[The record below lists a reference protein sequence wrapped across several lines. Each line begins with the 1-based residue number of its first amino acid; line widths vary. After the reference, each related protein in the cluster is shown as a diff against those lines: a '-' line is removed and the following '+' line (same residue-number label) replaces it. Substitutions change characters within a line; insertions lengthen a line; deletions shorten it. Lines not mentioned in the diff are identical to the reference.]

1 MESSNS
7 LGKVSIK
14 EGTDFSLNWSDKKGN
29 CFANDLVNKAYTYDK
44 SSNSVFHYM
53 KRRLDELYYGFGEK
67 AGCLNKQGKCLFLS
81 QFKIILLR
89 IENENAEFGPIGVLN
104 PLFHPVLYVNR

>member
-67 AGCLNKQGKCLFLS
+67 AGCLNKQGKCLFFL
-81 QFKIILLR
+81 KK
-89 IENENAEFGPIGVLN
+89 N
-104 PLFHPVLYVNR
+104 